1 MGLQF
6 QIQSQEGNKKYKP
19 SATMNRLIALFAVV
33 ACAFAEPEAD
43 PQVFYNTY
51 GYYPYAHHGLA
62 HASPG
67 LVRYPA
73 SGAVVPADTASV
85 AVAKANH
92 LATKA
97 ATYATRYPY
106 VLPYVLRG
114 KREAE
119 AEPEAEADPQV
130 FYNSYYPYAHTYGS
144 YAHVAAPVTYT
155 HTAPVVTQAAV
166 SAVKPAVVTKTAPV
180 VQYTYPTYTYPTYA
194 HLAHHV
200 IAKRDAEADSDS
212 QYFYNGAY
220 GYGGFY
226 RPYTYG
232 AYSAYSGYPYT
243 YGACRWY

>member
-62 HASPG
+62 HATPG
-67 LVRYPA
+67 LVHYPA

-106 VLPYVLRG
+106 VLPLLRG
-114 KREAE
+114 KR
-119 AEPEAEADPQV
+119 EAEADPQV
-130 FYNSYYPYAHTYGS
+130 FYNSYYPYAHTYGHNIIAQ
-144 YAHVAAPVTYT
+144 AHVAAPVTYT
-155 HTAPVVTQAAV
+155 HTAPVVR
-166 SAVKPAVVTKTAPV
+166 
-180 VQYTYPTYTYPTYA
+180 YTYPTYTYPTYA

-220 GYGGFY
+220 GYGGLY

>member
-62 HASPG
+62 HATPG
-67 LVRYPA
+67 LVHYPA

-106 VLPYVLRG
+106 VLPLLRG

-155 HTAPVVTQAAV
+155 
-166 SAVKPAVVTKTAPV
+166 APV

-200 IAKRDAEADSDS
+200 IAKRDAEADSVS
-212 QYFYNGAY
+212 QYFYSGAY
-220 GYGGFY
+220 GYGGLY

-232 AYSAYSGYPYT
+232 A
-243 YGACRWY
+243 